1 MTGPSSD
8 VDRPPAIGQQEVS
21 AAVPETSSQGGD
33 GAARWDQGSQRGNR
47 KAEAEPYSEKKK
59 GRWAES
65 GGCLTYSRDK
75 EAYAAGAE

>member
-1 MTGPSSD
+1 MLTGHPLLGN
-8 VDRPPAIGQQEVS
+8 RKYLLLFQRL
-21 AAVPETSSQGGD
+21 
-33 GAARWDQGSQRGNR
+33 AARVGMEQPDGIRVLSCGNR